1 VSYRIPLGPY
11 HVALDEPY
19 KIEVDCEGET
29 IIDAH
34 VKVGFNFRGIEWLAQ
49 RKNVTRCI
57 ALMER
62 VCGICS
68 NVHSMTFCMALE
80 QIGAIQVPKR
90 AQYIRMVVAELERL
104 HSHLLWAG
112 VAAEIVGFQTA
123 FMEVFRFRE
132 RVMDL
137 LEAITGNRV
146 NYSMNCIG
154 GVNRDV
160 TDPETVAARAR
171 EIRDTV
177 NRVLI
182 PFFTTDRTIS
192 ARCGGVGVLSQAN
205 AVRWGVVGPVARA
218 SGVDT
223 DLRRDCAYLA
233 YEEVDFAVP
242 VRPEGD
248 VLARVVVRAQEIVES
263 CNIIE
268 QALAQMPSGSLNA
281 GDIYTVP
288 AGEAVV
294 RVEAPRGEVF
304 YYVESDGSDVPSR
317 VKVRT
322 PTFANIPSVMAMV
335 KGNEF
340 ADMPLIQA
348 ALDPCYSCT
357 DR

>member
-1 VSYRIPLGPY
+1 MSYRVPIGPY

-19 KIEVDCEGET
+19 KIEVDCEGEN
-29 IIDAH
+29 IVDAH
-34 VKVGFNFRGIEWLAQ
+34 IKVGFNFRGIEWLAL
-49 RKNVTRCI
+49 RKNITRCI
-57 ALMER
+57 ALFER

-68 NVHSMTFCMALE
+68 NVHSMSFCMALE
-80 QIGAIQVPKR
+80 RIGSIAVPRR
-90 AQYIRMVVAELERL
+90 AQYIRMVVSELERL

-112 VAAEIVGFQTA
+112 VAAEEIGFQTA
-123 FMEVFRFRE
+123 FMQVFRFRE

-154 GVNRDV
+154 GVNRDI
-160 TDPETVAARAR
+160 TDPESVLAGAR

-182 PFFTTDRTIS
+182 PLFTHDRTII
-192 ARCGGVGVLSQAN
+192 ARCRGVGILSPTDAIRYG
-205 AVRWGVVGPVARA
+205 AVGPVARA
-218 SGVDT
+218 SGVDI
-223 DLRRDCAYLA
+223 DLRRDNPYLA
-233 YEEVDFAVP
+233 YDEVKFTVP
-242 VRPEGD
+242 VQTEGD
-248 VLARVVVRAQEIVES
+248 VLARVVVRALEMVES

-268 QALAQMPSGSLNA
+268 QGLAQMPAGSLH
-281 GDIYTVP
+281 GDDIYSVP
-288 AGEAVV
+288 AGEAVT
-294 RVEAPRGEVF
+294 RIEAPRGEVF
-304 YYVESDGSDVPSR
+304 YYVESDGSDIPTR

-322 PTFANIPSVMAMV
+322 PTFANIPTVMAML
-335 KGNEF
+335 KRNEF